1 MEFGSWSII
10 TPPSLLALL
19 PLLVMIVL
27 AMRGHSTT
35 AATSVGILVAAL
47 MMGQNVKAMGSLFA
61 GSLSSSTVFI
71 GLIIMVGSGLGV
83 LMTEA
88 KITQTLVYWI
98 VKGIGVNTQAKG
110 KAALLVCSVL
120 ACGLLGTMGGGNSVI
135 APIMIPILANLGVT
149 PSVAAVL
156 FKVGG
161 EMGLV
166 LGPLTG
172 VTLITMEVTGLSY
185 GELMIGAAVPFAV
198 FFIGGA
204 WFATIRTQK
213 RTEGKESYEITE
225 DMKDIN
231 SLVISPKEKA
241 NALIFLFSFLALI
254 IYGILTKQGT
264 NYALMVMIILSIIIG
279 ITNHMS
285 VDSVVKHL
293 TKGVASQAGM
303 ILMFITID
311 VLLTMV
317 TAGGGFEALSGLL
330 GNLVGNSPTAVML
343 IASVVGG
350 FGIEAAAVA
359 EIKIIAEMFLGV
371 AQAAGL
377 PMSMF
382 AIAIIAATRLTGS
395 MYPTGNFAIAMGIA
409 HSDNTKEVLQALW
422 IACASVCVFIVVW
435 AFVGVWILA

>member
-1 MEFGSWSII
+1 MEFGSWAII
-10 TPPSLLALL
+10 NPPSLLALI
-19 PLLVMIVL
+19 PLIVMIIL
-27 AMRGHSTT
+27 AMKGHSTT
-35 AATSVGILVAAL
+35 AACSVGIIVAAL
-47 MMGQNVKAMGSLFA
+47 LMGQNVKLLGTAFQK
-61 GSLSSSTVFI
+61 SLSSSTAFI
-71 GLIIMVGSGLGV
+71 GVIIMVGSGLGV

-110 KAALLVCSVL
+110 KAALLVSSVL
-120 ACGLLGTMGGGNSVI
+120 SCGLLGTMGGGNSVI
-135 APIMIPILANLGVT
+135 APIMIPILANLGIT

-156 FKVGG
+156 FKIGG

-185 GELMIGAAVPFAV
+185 GELMIGAAIPFAV

-213 RTEGKESYEITE
+213 RTEGKESYVVSE
-225 DMKDIN
+225 DMKDI
-231 SLVISPKEKA
+231 STITVSSKEKF
-241 NALIFLFSFLALI
+241 NAIIFLCSFLALI
-254 IYGILTKQGT
+254 VYGILTKQGT
-264 NYALMVMIILSIIIG
+264 SYALMVMIILSIIIG
-279 ITNHMS
+279 VTNRMPI
-285 VDSVVKHL
+285 DNVVKFL

-303 ILMFITID
+303 LLMFITID

-317 TAGGGFEALSGLL
+317 TGAGGFEALSGLL

-343 IASVVGG
+343 ISSVVGG

-371 AQAAGL
+371 AKAAGL

-382 AIAIIAATRLTGS
+382 AISIIAATRLTGS
-395 MYPTGNFAIAMGIA
+395 MYPTGNFAIAMGVA
-409 HSDNTKEVLQALW
+409 QSDNTKEVLQALW

-435 AFVGVWILA
+435 AFIGVWILV